1 MVQFGNY
8 LINNINSTFSNID
21 NFNVPENYINY
32 NQLKEILK
40 KNKNNWNNNNEVEFI
55 ENLESNLNKIYDI
68 VRNEYKQIINKLNK
82 FQDLSGDDVED
93 ENLDY
98 DTLELELNNLISSLY
113 DLDKFIRLNY
123 SGFSKILKKHD
134 KLYPNFILK
143 PIFEI
148 RLNNKPFFKILEN
161 YDYLVIKLSNINEK
175 IKNKGNKPSYDK
187 QNSSAGGKQ
196 TNFVRQTTKYWVHPD
211 NITQVKLKILKNLP
225 VLVFNPDKEFNKSDM
240 AISSIY
246 FDNEDL
252 DLYYGRLRKDEGAEA
267 HRIRWYGGMQTNTI
281 FVERKTHREDW
292 TGEKSIKARFSTK
305 EKNINDFLKGNYQL
319 NEVTAPNQ
327 SKENIQLSKEIQ
339 YFHLKHHLRPVVR
352 SFYHRTAY
360 QLPGD
365 ARVRCSLDSELTLI
379 REDNFDG
386 YDRTHNNWRRMDI
399 GIDWPFSNLPEK
411 DVERF
416 PYAVLE
422 VKLQTQLGQEPPT
435 WIKELIS
442 SNLVESV
449 PKFSKFLHGVA
460 TLLPNMVQQVPFWIP
475 QMDVDIRKPSPN
487 AIHNRKL
494 HEAAAATAAIG
505 YNGAKGNQLDEE
517 EMVGGF
523 SSYGALQADD
533 IEDLEEAEN
542 YIPTTVSKESPNAAF
557 LKEKIL
563 SSNQNSLP
571 QLFWKACLVIDSFL
585 YSGNESIV
593 TTTPDSY
600 YTTDIRAP
608 EGKTIYVPIR
618 IEPKVYF
625 ATERTFLSW
634 ISIILTLNSLNLL
647 LLNYGSQANM
657 ITSLGFSFCCLF
669 MLIWETYIYLKR
681 CVAIRMKWNTEGTF
695 EDKIGVNSIV
705 VLLLSSFVFG
715 WFVTLK
721 QS

>member
-8 LINNINSTFSNID
+8 LINNINSTFSSID

-32 NQLKEILK
+32 NQLKDILK
-40 KNKNNWNNNNEVEFI
+40 KNKDHWNNNSEVEFI
-55 ENLESNLNKIYDI
+55 ENLEANLNKIYDI
-68 VRNEYKQIINKLNK
+68 VRSEYKQIIHKLNK
-82 FQDLSGDDVED
+82 FQDLSADNVDD

-98 DTLELELNNLISSLY
+98 DILELELNNLISSLY

-134 KLYPNFILK
+134 KMYPNFILK

-175 IKNKGNKPSYDK
+175 IKNKGSKPSYDK

-196 TNFVRQTTKYWVHPD
+196 TNFVRQTTKYWVHPE

-225 VLVFNPDKEFNKSDM
+225 VLVFNPDKEFNKADM

-267 HRIRWYGGMQTNTI
+267 HRIRWYGDMQTNTI

-305 EKNINDFLKGNYQL
+305 EKNINDFLKGSYQL
-319 NEVTAPNQ
+319 NEVTTPNQ

-365 ARVRCSLDSELTLI
+365 ARVRCSLDSELSLI
-379 REDNFDG
+379 REDDFDG
-386 YDRTHNNWRRMDI
+386 YDRTQKNWRRMDI
-399 GIDWPFSNLPEK
+399 GIDWPFKNLPAK
-411 DVERF
+411 DIERF

-422 VKLQTQLGQEPPT
+422 VKLQTQLGQEPPN

-449 PKFSKFLHGVA
+449 PKFSKFLHGIA
-460 TLLPNMVQQVPFWIP
+460 TLLPNKIDQVPFWIP

-487 AIHNRKL
+487 N
-494 HEAAAATAAIG
+494 AAQNKRAHAQIG
-505 YNGAKGNQLDEE
+505 YNGAKGNTLDEE

-542 YIPTTVSKESPNAAF
+542 YIPTTVSKESPNAQY
-557 LKEKIL
+557 LKEKLL
-563 SSNQNSLP
+563 SSKQNSLSYI
-571 QLFWKACLVIDSFL
+571 FWNACLHIDDFL
-585 YSGNESIV
+585 YSGNESV
-593 TTTPDSY
+593 VVTTPDSF
-600 YTTDIRAP
+600 YTVDIKAP

-647 LLNYGSQANM
+647 LLNYGTQANM
-657 ITSLGFSFCCLF
+657 ITSLGFSICCLF

-681 CVAIRMKWNTEGTF
+681 CVAIRMKWNNDGIF

-715 WFVTLK
+715 WFVSLK
-721 QS
+721 NS

>member
-8 LINNINSTFSNID
+8 LANNINSAFSSID

-32 NQLKEILK
+32 NDLKDILK
-40 KNKNNWNNNNEVEFI
+40 RNQDNWDNNSEVEFI
-55 ENLESNLNKIYDI
+55 ENLEANLNKIYEI
-68 VRNEYKQIINKLNK
+68 VKNEYKQIINKLNK
-82 FQDLSGDDVED
+82 FQDISSNKFEDV
-93 ENLDY
+93 NLDY
-98 DTLELELNNLISSLY
+98 DILDLELNNLISSLY

-134 KLYPNFILK
+134 KLYPKFILK

-161 YDYLVIKLSNINEK
+161 YDYLVIKLSTINEN

-267 HRIRWYGGMQTNTI
+267 HRIRWYGDMQTNTI

-305 EKNINDFLKGNYQL
+305 EKNINDFLSGKYQL
-319 NEVTAPNQ
+319 NEITTPNQ

-365 ARVRCSLDSELTLI
+365 ARVRCSLDSELTLV

-386 YDRTHNNWRRMDI
+386 YDRTDKNWRRMDI
-399 GIDWPFSNLPEK
+399 GIDWPFSNLPDK

-422 VKLQTQLGQEPPT
+422 VKLQTQLGQEPPN

-460 TLLPNMVQQVPFWIP
+460 TLLPNKIEQVPFWIP

-487 AIHNRKL
+487 TTVKQISSH
-494 HEAAAATAAIG
+494 IG
-505 YNGAKGNQLDEE
+505 YEGARGNQLDEE

-523 SSYGALQADD
+523 SSYGALQADE
-533 IEDLEEAEN
+533 IENLEDAEN
-542 YIPTTVSKESPNAAF
+542 YIPTAVSKESPNTAYF
-557 LKEKIL
+557 KEKIIL
-563 SSNQNSLP
+563 SKQNHVAK
-571 QLFWKACLVIDSFL
+571 LFWEVCLYVDSFL
-585 YSGNESIV
+585 YSGNESVV
-593 TTTPDSY
+593 TSTPDSY

-647 LLNYGSQANM
+647 LLNYGTQANM
-657 ITSLGFSFCCLF
+657 ITSLGFSICCLF
-669 MLIWETYIYLKR
+669 MLVWETYIYLKR
-681 CVAIRMKWNTEGTF
+681 CVAIRMKWNTEGIF
-695 EDKIGVNSIV
+695 EDKVGVNSIV
-705 VLLLSSFVFG
+705 ILLLSSFVFG
-715 WFVTLK
+715 WFVSLK
-721 QS
+721 NS